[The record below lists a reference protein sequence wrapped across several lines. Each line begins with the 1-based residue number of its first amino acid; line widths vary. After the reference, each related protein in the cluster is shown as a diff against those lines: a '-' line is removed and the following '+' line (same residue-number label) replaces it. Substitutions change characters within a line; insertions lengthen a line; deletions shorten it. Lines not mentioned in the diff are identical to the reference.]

1 MKLRRI
7 EKGGNF
13 GPPKV
18 LLKYV
23 DVPIL
28 AMGWSFGDEVAKC
41 VGTISEPEIKE
52 YEITEEEKFI
62 IIASDGIY
70 EFFSSQESV
79 EFIKDFYE
87 KKIWK
92 DV

>member
-1 MKLRRI
+1 MA
-7 EKGGNF
+7 E
-13 GPPKV
+13 
-18 LLKYV
+18 
-23 DVPIL
+23 
-28 AMGWSFGDEVAKC
+28 S

-87 KKIWK
+87 KKI
-92 DV
+92 

>member
-1 MKLRRI
+1 
-7 EKGGNF
+7 
-13 GPPKV
+13 
-18 LLKYV
+18 
-23 DVPIL
+23 
-28 AMGWSFGDEVAKC
+28 MGWSFGDEVAES